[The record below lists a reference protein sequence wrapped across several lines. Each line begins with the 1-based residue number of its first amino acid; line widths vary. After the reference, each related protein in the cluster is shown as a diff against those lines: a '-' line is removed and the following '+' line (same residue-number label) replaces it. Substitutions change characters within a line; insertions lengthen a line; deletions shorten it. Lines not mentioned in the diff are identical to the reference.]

1 MVLLAEF
8 FQAVDSYVA
17 RVMGCD
23 VFLFRSGTEKGVLF
37 LAWKGLET
45 SVKYTNAET
54 VESTPWHGWWS
65 VSPQQSQVFADRIL
79 VKERW
84 TREVYMDRGGHRGN
98 LLPTYISLGALT
110 DLFVGMEPSGRLVTL
125 HPLNPIG
132 EGLEYS
138 SDEFAGIRMKLRPPP
153 AWTAFLRMVPGLRML
168 VRRRS
173 AWRTLWS
180 LAPGFSVRELGPMH
194 LRCGRACR
202 PCGYLMARSPLF
214 GDGTSARKSVN
225 E

>member
-1 MVLLAEF
+1 MEFLLAESF
-8 FQAVDSYVA
+8 SSSGPFRGECSPMSGPGPGWLV
-17 RVMGCD
+17 D

-54 VESTPWHGWWS
+54 CESTPWHGWWS

-84 TREVYMDRGGHRGN
+84 TREVYMDRGGHRAN
-98 LLPTYISLGALT
+98 LSPTYISLGALT
-110 DLFVGMEPSGRLVTL
+110 DLFVGIEPSGRLVML

-168 VRRRS
+168 VRRPS

-180 LAPGFSVRELGPMH
+180 LVPGFSVRELGPMH
-194 LRCGRACR
+194 ISLR
-202 PCGYLMARSPLF
+202 ARM
-214 GDGTSARKSVN
+214 
-225 E
+225 